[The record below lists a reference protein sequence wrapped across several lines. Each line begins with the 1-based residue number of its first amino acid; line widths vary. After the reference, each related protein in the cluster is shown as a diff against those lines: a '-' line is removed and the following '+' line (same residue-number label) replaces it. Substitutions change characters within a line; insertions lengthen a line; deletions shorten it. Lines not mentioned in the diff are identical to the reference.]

1 MLALGGAAIAVALPA
16 TASAAQRF
24 ASPTGT
30 GSNPCLN
37 SMDPCPITTA
47 INMAS
52 SGDEVILAPGDYGS
66 LGSPISTGLSAQG
79 VSVHAT
85 PGARARIFGNQP
97 IVLEVKTLSTDPASL
112 SDVEVVHVPDMTG
125 GEIALFLNG
134 FFGPVSANRVVA
146 GSESTDGVACTT
158 FPVGSAT
165 FSNGVCASSGGP
177 AMVFSASS
185 ASGTDTIN
193 LRNMTLRATSSSAA
207 DAAPLNLT
215 ADSGISVTADLRNTI
230 IKDSDGTKDILL
242 SATNG
247 SHVSLTLRND
257 DFDPATVSNSAGTID
272 GLMDPSNVS
281 SAPLLADPAN
291 GDFHELTGSPTIDRG
306 DPAQIVGTTDLDG
319 EGRVQNCLPDIGA
332 DEFVASS
339 SCGAAGGASPGAGPV
354 SNAATIGKP
363 RLNKKRGTAR
373 LPVTVPGPGTLTLS
387 GRGVVPERWIRASAS
402 LSRTVSTAGTV
413 KLLIK
418 AKGRAKGKLDRTVRV
433 KVSVTITF
441 TPTGGTA
448 NAQTKRLKLIKKRR

>member
-1 MLALGGAAIAVALPA
+1 LLALGGAAIALALPA

-30 GSNPCLN
+30 GSNPCSN

-52 SGDEVILAPGDYGS
+52 SGDEVILGPGDYGS
-66 LGSPISTGLSAQG
+66 LGSPISTALSAQG

-97 IVLEVKTLSTDPASL
+97 KVLEVKTLSTDPASL

-146 GSESTDGVACTT
+146 RSESTDGFACTT

-193 LRNMTLRATSSSAA
+193 LRNLTLRTTSSSAA

-215 ADSGISVTADLRNTI
+215 ADSGISVTADVRNTI

-257 DFDPATVSNSAGTID
+257 DFDPATVSNSGGTID

-291 GDFHELTGSPTIDRG
+291 GDFHELTASPTIDRG

-319 EGRVQNCLPDIGA
+319 EARVQNCLPDIGA
-332 DEFVASS
+332 YEFAASS
-339 SCGAAGGASPGAGPV
+339 SCGTAGGASSGAGTA

-363 RLNKKRGTAR
+363 RLNRKRGTGR
-373 LPVTVPGPGTLTLS
+373 LPVTVPGPGTLTLRGS
-387 GRGVVPERWIRASAS
+387 GVVTERWARATAS
-402 LSRTVSTAGTV
+402 LSRTVSAAGTV
-413 KLLIK
+413 KLLVK
-418 AKGRAKGKLDRTVRV
+418 AKGRAKRKLDRTGRV

-448 NAQTKRLKLIKKRR
+448 NAQRKRIKLIKKR